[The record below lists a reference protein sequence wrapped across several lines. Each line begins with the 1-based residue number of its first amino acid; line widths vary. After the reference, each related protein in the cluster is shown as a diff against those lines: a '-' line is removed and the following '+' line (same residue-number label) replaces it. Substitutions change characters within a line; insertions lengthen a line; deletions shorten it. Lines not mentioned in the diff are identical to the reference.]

1 MSTTDIHTAVQDAY
15 ANAARRAPGCGAD
28 NALAGELYDD
38 ADRAALPEDAVAAS
52 LGCANPSA
60 LADLQPG
67 ETVLD
72 LGSGGGV
79 DVLLSA
85 RRVGPAGFAYG
96 LDMTPEM
103 LELAERNRLLAGAQ
117 NVKFLQGHIEQIP
130 LPDKSVDVVLSNC
143 VVNLSP
149 DKPAVLA
156 EAYRVLRPGG
166 RLAIADIATRGALP
180 ASIQHN
186 LAAWAGCVAGAL
198 DVEELQ
204 SLLVAAGY
212 ADPDVQVVRA
222 YGIADLE
229 VLAASA
235 LAELRLDALPA
246 EDLAAA
252 EGRLVSVF
260 IRGHKPPRS
269 RSRRSLAASG
279 SRIRHGG

>member
-1 MSTTDIHTAVQDAY
+1 VSDTDIHSIVQGAY
-15 ANAARRAPGCGAD
+15 ANAARCAVGCGGE
-28 NALAGELYDD
+28 NSLAGALYDD
-38 ADRAALPEDAVAAS
+38 AERAALPEDAVAAA

-67 ETVLD
+67 EAVLD

-85 RRVGPAGFAYG
+85 RRVGPQGFVYG

-103 LELAERNRLLAGAQ
+103 LELAERNRGAVGAE
-117 NVKFLQGHIEQIP
+117 NVRFLQGRIERIP
-130 LPDKSVDVVLSNC
+130 LPDASVDVVLSNC

-149 DKPAVLA
+149 DKPAVLG

-180 ASIQHN
+180 EAIHQN

-198 DVEELQ
+198 DVNELQ

-212 ADPDVQVVRA
+212 EDAGVQTVRSC
-222 YGIADLE
+222 GVDDLE
-229 VLAASA
+229 LLGSSA
-235 LAELRLDALPA
+235 LAELCLDTLPD
-246 EDLAAA
+246 EELAAA

-260 IRGHKPPRS
+260 IRGRKPLR
-269 RSRRSLAASG
+269 
-279 SRIRHGG
+279 